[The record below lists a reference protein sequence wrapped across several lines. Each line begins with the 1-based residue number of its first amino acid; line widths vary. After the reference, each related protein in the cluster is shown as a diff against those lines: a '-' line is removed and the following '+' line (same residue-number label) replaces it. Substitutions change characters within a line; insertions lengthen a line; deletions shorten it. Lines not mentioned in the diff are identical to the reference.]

1 MEETTEVLEILT
13 SMILKHLQLMNA
25 EEEKENDFNN

>member
-13 SMILKHLQLMNA
+13 SMILKHLQFMKA
-25 EEEKENDFNN
+25 EEEKENDCNN

>member
-13 SMILKHLQLMNA
+13 SMILKHLQLMKA
-25 EEEKENDFNN
+25 EEAKENDCNN